1 MKQLDADLPVHH
13 VRTVDELLASSV
25 SPQRFQTLLIA
36 AFSLLVLILAVIGT
50 YGVVSYTMSERT
62 GELGIR
68 MALGA
73 TGHDIRR
80 LVLGEGTRLAVL
92 GILLGAAVAAALS
105 RLMSR
110 FVFHISALDP
120 VSFIAAPALLG
131 LAVLAAAWLPA
142 RRAAR
147 VEPMRVLRVE

>member
-1 MKQLDADLPVHH
+1 
-13 VRTVDELLASSV
+13 
-25 SPQRFQTLLIA
+25 
-36 AFSLLVLILAVIGT
+36 
-50 YGVVSYTMSERT
+50 MSERT

-73 TGHDIRR
+73 TGRDIRR
-80 LVLGEGTRLAVL
+80 LVLGEGTRLALL
-92 GILLGAAVAAALS
+92 GILLGAAAAAGLS

-147 VEPMRVLRVE
+147 VDPVRVLRVE